1 MFKKNDL
8 VRVLEKQDGEFTFK
22 LWKDD
27 LHVVDHV
34 NRFGTVFLIG
44 KRGSYSPRCFELAK
58 EEERGV
64 SIHGLADKIV
74 TRVRPAD
81 NGDRSYSHGDKLEIL
96 AVNEDTRQ
104 IEYRYVERPWM
115 ADKVHTMDFDNW
127 SNGWKVLGE
136 AKPKLE
142 SLSLAE
148 LIKVANEGYKAIEL
162 LESKY
167 KLDTEWKCDGEE
179 WKPSVAV
186 SAPCT
191 GRQYRIA
198 EAKRVSIDGHNIT
211 VTNKEVK
218 VGCQTFDKQRLRDW
232 LESIYENGNDAA
244 GELTTSVHYV
254 RARGYSATH
263 EAAKELLKFL
273 KAN

>member
-64 SIHGLADKIV
+64 SIHGLAGKIV

-115 ADKVHTMDFDNW
+115 ADKVHTKCFKKIPTTVSERDPNQ
-127 SNGWKVLGE
+127 GWGDPDENDEDLMGNVD
-136 AKPKLE
+136 PDH
-142 SLSLAE
+142 
-148 LIKVANEGYKAIEL
+148 
-162 LESKY
+162 KY
-167 KLDTEWKCDGEE
+167 D
-179 WKPSVAV
+179 
-186 SAPCT
+186 
-191 GRQYRIA
+191 
-198 EAKRVSIDGHNIT
+198 
-211 VTNKEVK
+211 
-218 VGCQTFDKQRLRDW
+218 
-232 LESIYENGNDAA
+232 
-244 GELTTSVHYV
+244 
-254 RARGYSATH
+254 
-263 EAAKELLKFL
+263 
-273 KAN
+273 